1 MCQAAFRYKIANRQ
15 SKIENENHSHSIVLG
30 GLLEMS

>member
-1 MCQAAFRYKIANRQ
+1 MCQTALRYKIANRQ

-30 GLLEMS
+30 GLLETS